1 VTVIGRLA
9 LGVASLAFHLVA
21 ILLLTGLASLA
32 YSYLV
37 AERFADDAQPPGHFP
52 LVASVG
58 DGYRLLRWDEY
69 QAHPPAPGG
78 RALLLSPRRGGF
90 TLDPIGSVTPRVD
103 FEVLEDTGGRQRIA
117 VTWSDDDYQRHSR
130 YVTDGVRVAPEY
142 FRIWGAGMVFVGI
155 VPGVLA
161 AWLLGRGLRR
171 LWRRRRTQR
180 ADG

>member
-1 VTVIGRLA
+1 MSEIAEDIGRIDKDVFKEL
-9 LGVASLAFHLVA
+9 VEEKVIDSRNASS
-21 ILLLTGLASLA
+21 GN
-32 YSYLV
+32 
-37 AERFADDAQPPGHFP
+37 
-52 LVASVG
+52 
-58 DGYRLLRWDEY
+58 LRWDEY

-78 RALLLSPRRGGF
+78 RVLLLSPRRGGF
-90 TLDPIGSVTPRVD
+90 TLEPIGSVTPRVD